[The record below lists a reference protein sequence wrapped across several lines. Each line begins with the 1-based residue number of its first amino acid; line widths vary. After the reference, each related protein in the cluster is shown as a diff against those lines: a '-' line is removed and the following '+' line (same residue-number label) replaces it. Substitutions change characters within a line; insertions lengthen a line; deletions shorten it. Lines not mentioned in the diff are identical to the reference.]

1 MSTETRKVYRTKENR
16 ILGGVCAGLGDYLD
30 VDPTLIRIGFVV
42 ATLLGWL
49 VAVPVI
55 YLIMWI
61 AIPEKS
67 LDAQPVSVTA
77 QGNP

>member
-1 MSTETRKVYRTKENR
+1 MSTETKKVYRSKENR
-16 ILGGVCAGLGDYLD
+16 ILGGVCAGLGEYLD

-61 AIPEKS
+61 AIPEVPA
-67 LDAQPVSVTA
+67 LVTA
-77 QGNP
+77 Q